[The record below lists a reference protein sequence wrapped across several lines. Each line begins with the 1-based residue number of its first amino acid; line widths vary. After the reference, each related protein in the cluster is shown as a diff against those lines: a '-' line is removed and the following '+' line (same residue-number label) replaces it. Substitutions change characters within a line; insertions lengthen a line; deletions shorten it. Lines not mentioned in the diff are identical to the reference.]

1 MVWND
6 ICAIKV
12 HSKIIFC
19 WLVVIS
25 DKVYS
30 ENKSEKVFAKYN
42 LINSVL
48 FFEMF
53 KFSFFDYKLVQIK
66 KQIINQSV
74 SVSSEH

>member
-12 HSKIIFC
+12 HSKRIFC
-19 WLVVIS
+19 WPVVFS
-25 DKVYS
+25 DDLYIEK
-30 ENKSEKVFAKYN
+30 KSEKVFAKYN

-53 KFSFFDYKLVQIK
+53 KFSFFDYKLVQNRK
-66 KQIINQSV
+66 
-74 SVSSEH
+74 